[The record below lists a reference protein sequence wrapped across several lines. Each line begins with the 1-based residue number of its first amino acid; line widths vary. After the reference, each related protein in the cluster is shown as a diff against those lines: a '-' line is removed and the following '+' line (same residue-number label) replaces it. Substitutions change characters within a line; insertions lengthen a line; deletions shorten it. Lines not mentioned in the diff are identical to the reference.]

1 MKKLPRKSNIEK
13 GCIIIS
19 AWLYGMI
26 YISVLS
32 IHMPIIYDIL
42 YVLKGDIVQIPL
54 VMGKTLKE
62 VREMMVY
69 TIAPVAS
76 ILLLIVWK
84 PNVIYDKVSEHKR
97 ILNKTKAFILFLVFT
112 VFFSGIIYYLYLK
125 RYLM

>member
-1 MKKLPRKSNIEK
+1 MGTPLLEKRITELEDQVDRYSLEKIERKKK
-13 GCIIIS
+13 
-19 AWLYGMI
+19 
-26 YISVLS
+26 
-32 IHMPIIYDIL
+32 
-42 YVLKGDIVQIPL
+42 
-54 VMGKTLKE
+54 
-62 VREMMVY
+62 MMVY